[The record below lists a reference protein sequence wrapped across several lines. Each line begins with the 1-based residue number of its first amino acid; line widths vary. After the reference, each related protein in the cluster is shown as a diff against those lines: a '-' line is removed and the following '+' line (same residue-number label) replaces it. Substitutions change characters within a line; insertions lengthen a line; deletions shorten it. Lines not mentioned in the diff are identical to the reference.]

1 MATYRCPMHP
11 DVQSD
16 KPTSCTKCGMKL
28 EHVEIG
34 PSTTSSRTGKQQ
46 PTRER

>member
-1 MATYRCPMHP
+1 MHP

-16 KPTSCTKCGMKL
+16 RPSTCSKCGMKL
-28 EHVEIG
+28 EQREEG
-34 PSTTSSRTGKQQ
+34 PSTVTSRTGKQQ

>member
-1 MATYRCPMHP
+1 MYTCPMHP

-16 KPTSCTKCGMKL
+16 HPTSCSKCGMKL
-28 EHVEIG
+28 EQRDEG

-46 PTRER
+46 PVRERK